1 MKAKRLVSCV
11 SALAISSAAVFT
23 GFVSAADASDV
34 VLKGEQVTAKAG
46 SEFTLDIDLSQ
57 LNGNA
62 AQGFSGCEFAIK
74 YDPTKISNVKI
85 TEGDALKNTG
95 ATSAEVEK
103 SPTIGDEVPMINGS
117 SYNCFDYNVLADD
130 GVVAVLWCT
139 GLESSQYW
147 ASEKGTL
154 LTVSGTVYEGA
165 GEGEKIPVEIV
176 AIDRDG
182 NKDMVFGY
190 TENDK
195 DVFYTS
201 SVEQQGLITIV
212 KDDQPGD
219 EGPSYDDLMKN
230 VLWGDVNVNG
240 AVSATDLVAMVKFMV
255 DPETAKVTEQGLVNG
270 NLYQGDK
277 NKDLKSDDIMDAFD
291 LFLLK
296 KYILEDVTEDAFPI
310 MDMSAVK

>member
-1 MKAKRLVSCV
+1 M
-11 SALAISSAAVFT
+11 
-23 GFVSAADASDV
+23 
-34 VLKGEQVTAKAG
+34 
-46 SEFTLDIDLSQ
+46 DILFQ
-57 LNGNA
+57 
-62 AQGFSGCEFAIK
+62 
-74 YDPTKISNVKI
+74 
-85 TEGDALKNTG
+85 
-95 ATSAEVEK
+95 
-103 SPTIGDEVPMINGS
+103 
-117 SYNCFDYNVLADD
+117 
-130 GVVAVLWCT
+130 CT

-277 NKDLKSDDIMDAFD
+277 NKDLKSDDIMNAFD